1 MLLKNLCHQRIIQQK
16 MVPFRPFYVIFVLNP
31 VYHFSLLLV
40 NMADIKP
47 IGKALFLRE
56 EELRRGIEMMFFSYR
71 DFTSEAD
78 TILAEQDMG
87 RAHHRAIYFIGRH
100 PGITVSDLLG
110 ILNITKQSLSRVL
123 SGLMR
128 DSFVLQKTGTD
139 DRRQRLL
146 YLTETGVELEARLTA
161 LQGRRFAAA
170 YREAGAE
177 AVDGFKRV
185 LRGLMD
191 QDTLDQ
197 MKQQVPPAAD
207 A

>member
-1 MLLKNLCHQRIIQQK
+1 
-16 MVPFRPFYVIFVLNP
+16 MVPRQLRNRFL
-31 VYHFSLLLV
+31 LLLV
-40 NMADIKP
+40 KMADIKP

-71 DFTSEAD
+71 DFTNEAD

-100 PGITVSDLLG
+100 PGITVSDLLS

-123 SGLMR
+123 SGLMK
-128 DSFVLQKTGTD
+128 DGFVLQKTGAN

-146 YLTETGVELEARLTA
+146 YLTDTGVELEARLTA

-177 AVDGFKRV
+177 AVDGFQRV

>member
-1 MLLKNLCHQRIIQQK
+1 
-16 MVPFRPFYVIFVLNP
+16 
-31 VYHFSLLLV
+31 
-40 NMADIKP
+40 MADIKP

-56 EELRRGIEMMFFSYR
+56 EELRRGIEMMFFAYR
-71 DFTSEAD
+71 DFTGEAD
-78 TILAEQDMG
+78 SILAEQDMG
-87 RAHHRAIYFIGRH
+87 RAHHRTIYFVGRH

-123 SGLMR
+123 SGLMK
-128 DSFVLQKTGTD
+128 DGFVLQKPGEA

-146 YLTETGVELEARLTA
+146 YLTETGMELEARLTA

-177 AVDGFKRV
+177 AVDGFQRV
-185 LRGLMD
+185 LRGLME
-191 QDTLDQ
+191 QDTLEQ
-197 MKQQVPPAAD
+197 MKQRIPTASD

>member
-1 MLLKNLCHQRIIQQK
+1 
-16 MVPFRPFYVIFVLNP
+16 MVPFRPFYVILSSKLC
-31 VYHFSLLLV
+31 YHFSLLLV
-40 NMADIKP
+40 KMADIKP

-123 SGLMR
+123 SGLMK
-128 DSFVLQKTGTD
+128 DGFVLQKTGAT

-146 YLTETGVELEARLTA
+146 YLTETGTELEARLTA

-177 AVDGFKRV
+177 AVDGFQRV

-191 QDTLDQ
+191 QDTLEQ

>member
-1 MLLKNLCHQRIIQQK
+1 
-16 MVPFRPFYVIFVLNP
+16 MVPFRPFYVIIPFQFL
-31 VYHFSLLLV
+31 YHFSLLLV

-123 SGLMR
+123 SGLMK
-128 DSFVLQKTGTD
+128 DGFVLQKTGAT

-177 AVDGFKRV
+177 AVDGFQRV

-197 MKQQVPPAAD
+197 MKQQVPPTAD

>member
-1 MLLKNLCHQRIIQQK
+1 
-16 MVPFRPFYVIFVLNP
+16 MVPFRPFYGILEFKFL
-31 VYHFSLLLV
+31 YHLISVLV

-78 TILAEQDMG
+78 AILAEQDMG

-123 SGLMR
+123 SGLMKNG
-128 DSFVLQKTGTD
+128 FVSQKIGVT

-146 YLTETGVELEARLTA
+146 YLTESGLELEARLTT

-177 AVDGFKRV
+177 AVDGFQQV

-197 MKQQVPPAAD
+197 MKPQVPPVAD
-207 A
+207 T

>member
-1 MLLKNLCHQRIIQQK
+1 
-16 MVPFRPFYVIFVLNP
+16 MVPFRPFYVMFLFNFYIT
-31 VYHFSLLLV
+31 FSLLLV

-123 SGLMR
+123 SGLMK
-128 DSFVLQKTGTD
+128 DGFVLQKTGAT

-177 AVDGFKRV
+177 AVDGFQRV

-197 MKQQVPPAAD
+197 MKQQVPPATD

>member
-1 MLLKNLCHQRIIQQK
+1 
-16 MVPFRPFYVIFVLNP
+16 MVPFRPFYVTIPFKFL
-31 VYHFSLLLV
+31 YHFSLLLV

-123 SGLMR
+123 SGLMK
-128 DSFVLQKTGTD
+128 DGFVLQKTGTT

-146 YLTETGVELEARLTA
+146 YLTETGVELESRLTA

-177 AVDGFKRV
+177 AVDGFQRV